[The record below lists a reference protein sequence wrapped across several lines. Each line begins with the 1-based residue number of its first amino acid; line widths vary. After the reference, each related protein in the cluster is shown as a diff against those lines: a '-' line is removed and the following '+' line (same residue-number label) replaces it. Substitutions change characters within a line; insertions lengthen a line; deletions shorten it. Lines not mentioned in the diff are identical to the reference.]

1 MFKKLAFGPSPHA
14 RTRPLSFT
22 ERGSRIARRR
32 LITLSMSHFVGAA
45 ADEVSTNRLI
55 AEGINQGITDA

>member
-1 MFKKLAFGPSPHA
+1 MLERG
-14 RTRPLSFT
+14 LQFT
-22 ERGSRIARRR
+22 ERRARIARRR
-32 LITLSMSHFVGAA
+32 LITLSMSHFVCAP

>member
-1 MFKKLAFGPSPHA
+1 MLERG
-14 RTRPLSFT
+14 LQFT
-22 ERGSRIARRR
+22 ERRSRIARRR
-32 LITLSMSHFVGAA
+32 LITLFMSHFVCAA

>member
-1 MFKKLAFGPSPHA
+1 
-14 RTRPLSFT
+14 
-22 ERGSRIARRR
+22 
-32 LITLSMSHFVGAA
+32 MSHLVGAA